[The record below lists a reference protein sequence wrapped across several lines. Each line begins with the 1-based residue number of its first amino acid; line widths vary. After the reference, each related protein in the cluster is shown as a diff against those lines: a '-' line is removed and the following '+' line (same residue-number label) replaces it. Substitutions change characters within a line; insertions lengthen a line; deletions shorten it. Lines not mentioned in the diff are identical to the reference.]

1 MKPQQLTRKI
11 EALAELLKPAPREG
25 IRLDFNSFTQ
35 PEQLVLLKNLEL
47 EEKIRGNWT
56 MEVVL
61 ENKDLILKANQIL
74 IERTIE
80 LFRFAMPRALMLDEV
95 EQWFF
100 NFNFNQFLKQ
110 WIECK
115 NNLNKWTPKDRA
127 DFLQNIKVTP
137 KKDEENGE
145 ENNS

>member
-1 MKPQQLTRKI
+1 
-11 EALAELLKPAPREG
+11 
-25 IRLDFNSFTQ
+25 
-35 PEQLVLLKNLEL
+35 
-47 EEKIRGNWT
+47 